1 MMGLYVLVYLIIVV
15 GLLAVFNARKE
26 CKHDREIEEL
36 YREQK
41 ARVEE
46 KKDRHNI

>member
-1 MMGLYVLVYLIIVV
+1 MIGLYVLVYLIIVV
-15 GLLAVFNARKE
+15 GLLAFFNVGKE
-26 CKHDREIEEL
+26 YDEELEEL

>member
-1 MMGLYVLVYLIIVV
+1 MIGLYVLGALIIVV
-15 GLLAVFNARKE
+15 GLLAFFNVEKE
-26 CKHDREIEEL
+26 YNEELEEL

-46 KKDRHNI
+46 KKDRNNI

>member
-15 GLLAVFNARKE
+15 GLLAFFNAGKE
-26 CKHDREIEEL
+26 YDEELEEL

-41 ARVEE
+41 AQVEE
-46 KKDRHNI
+46 KKDKHNI

>member
-1 MMGLYVLVYLIIVV
+1 MIGLYILGYLIIVV
-15 GLLAVFNARKE
+15 GLLAIFNTGKKYDE
-26 CKHDREIEEL
+26 ELEEL

-46 KKDRHNI
+46 KKDKHNI